1 MTTLSPSAIL
11 TDVEISHPTN
21 KMLAAGYFQR
31 ARTAL
36 FAVISQLGS
45 MMVVFMGIGGWVA
58 PPEADPSVINYFYYL
73 SGLAA
78 VIGLIFI
85 ILPFV
90 FGAYSADPPVKGL
103 QPLSIKLRIFPS
115 FLSIIAFLIMGFAL
129 WLYYDR
135 DALSAAAMLTLLGLC
150 FLILTAAQ
158 FIRAALELDIAIKF
172 NASLAD

>member
-1 MTTLSPSAIL
+1 MTTLSPSVSLTEVAIA
-11 TDVEISHPTN
+11 HPTN

-36 FAVISQLGS
+36 FAGIAQIGS
-45 MMVVFMGIGGWVA
+45 MMIVFMCSGGSVA
-58 PPEADPSVINYFYYL
+58 SPEVDPSVSNYFYYL
-73 SGLAA
+73 SGLA
-78 VIGLIFI
+78 GLIGFILI

-103 QPLSIKLRIFPS
+103 QPLSFKLRIFPS
-115 FLSIIAFLIMGFAL
+115 SLTTIALLIMGFAL

-135 DALSAAAMLTLLGLC
+135 DALSVAAMLTLLGLGS
-150 FLILTAAQ
+150 LILSAGQ
-158 FIRAALELDIAIKF
+158 FIRAALELDNAMKF